1 MADAVTSQTILDGER
16 LFIAKFTNISDGT
29 GETAVTKIDVTTLAP
44 NSFGLACNGVKL
56 NKIYGTTHGMEV
68 RILWDATTDQ
78 FAWQIPQNS
87 NYLMDLS
94 SFGGIP
100 NNAGA
105 VKPATFCLLQ
115 QTLQLATCTLSCL
128 NVSKSTHQLKVET
141 HNDRRRHS
149 NSP

>member
-29 GETAVTKIDVTTLAP
+29 GETGVIKIDVSTLNP
-44 NSFGLACNGVKL
+44 NSFGLACNGVKI

-105 VKPATFCLLQ
+105 GSTGDVLFTTSDASSGDMYSIVLECLK
-115 QTLQLATCTLSCL
+115 TYASA
-128 NVSKSTHQLKVET
+128 
-141 HNDRRRHS
+141 
-149 NSP
+149 

>member
-29 GETAVTKIDVTTLAP
+29 GETGVVKIDVSTLAP
-44 NSFGLACNGVKL
+44 NAFNLACNGVKL
-56 NKIYGTTHGMEV
+56 NKIFGTTHGMEV

-105 VKPATFCLLQ
+105 GVTGDVLFTTADASSGDMYSIVLE
-115 QTLQLATCTLSCL
+115 CTKTYASA
-128 NVSKSTHQLKVET
+128 
-141 HNDRRRHS
+141 
-149 NSP
+149 

>member
-29 GETAVTKIDVTTLAP
+29 GETAVVKIDVSTLAP
-44 NSFGLACNGVKL
+44 NSFNLACNGVKL
-56 NKIYGTTHGMEV
+56 NKIYATTHGMEV
-68 RILWDATTDQ
+68 RILWDASTDV
-78 FAWQIPQNS
+78 FAWMIPQNT

-105 VKPATFCLLQ
+105 GVTGDVLFTTADASSGDMYTIVLECIKTYAT
-115 QTLQLATCTLSCL
+115 A
-128 NVSKSTHQLKVET
+128 
-141 HNDRRRHS
+141 
-149 NSP
+149 

>member
-16 LFIAKFTNISDGT
+16 LFIGKFTNFSDGT
-29 GETAVTKIDVTTLAP
+29 GETGVIKIDVSTLNP

-56 NKIYGTTHGMEV
+56 NKIYGTTHGLEV
-68 RILWDATTDQ
+68 QILWDATTDV

-87 NYLMDLS
+87 NYLMDFS

-105 VKPATFCLLQ
+105 GKTGDVLFTTRDAGAGDMYTIVLECIKTYAT
-115 QTLQLATCTLSCL
+115 A
-128 NVSKSTHQLKVET
+128 
-141 HNDRRRHS
+141 
-149 NSP
+149 

>member
-29 GETAVTKIDVTTLAP
+29 GETAVTKIDVTTLAR
-44 NSFGLACNGVKL
+44 NSFNLACNGVKI
-56 NKIYGTTHGMEV
+56 NRIWASTHGMEV

-78 FAWQIPQNS
+78 FAWMIPQNTTY
-87 NYLMDLS
+87 NMNFD

-105 VKPATFCLLQ
+105 GSNGNLLFTTVDTSSGDMYTIVLECLK
-115 QTLQLATCTLSCL
+115 TYA
-128 NVSKSTHQLKVET
+128 
-141 HNDRRRHS
+141 
-149 NSP
+149 SP